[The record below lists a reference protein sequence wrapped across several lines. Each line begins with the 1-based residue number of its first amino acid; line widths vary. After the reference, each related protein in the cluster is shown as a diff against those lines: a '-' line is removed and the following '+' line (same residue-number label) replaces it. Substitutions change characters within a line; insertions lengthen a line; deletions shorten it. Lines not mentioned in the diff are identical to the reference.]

1 MASSLGASAV
11 FGFSSGFCLLG
22 SVTGL
27 GAGLCLGFSSAAGS
41 DFGSSLGA
49 SSFLGSAALGSSLAS
64 SLGTSAVFGFSSGLF
79 SGFLAFFV
87 AFVFLA
93 WGLLALLDCLSSLT
107 SLVLTADSTFT
118 KPVTYAERASQTP
131 NAMNVIA

>member
-1 MASSLGASAV
+1 MGTSAV

>member
-1 MASSLGASAV
+1 MSFFMKSFMDFAGGFWPSA
-11 FGFSSGFCLLG
+11 L
-22 SVTGL
+22 
-27 GAGLCLGFSSAAGS
+27 SAAFFSPTGS

>member
-1 MASSLGASAV
+1 M
-11 FGFSSGFCLLG
+11 
-22 SVTGL
+22 
-27 GAGLCLGFSSAAGS
+27 
-41 DFGSSLGA
+41 
-49 SSFLGSAALGSSLAS
+49 GSSLAS
-64 SLGTSAVFGFSSGLF
+64 SLGTSAVFGFSSSLF

-93 WGLLALLDCLSSLT
+93 WGLLALLDCLLT

>member
-1 MASSLGASAV
+1 M
-11 FGFSSGFCLLG
+11 
-22 SVTGL
+22 
-27 GAGLCLGFSSAAGS
+27 
-41 DFGSSLGA
+41 
-49 SSFLGSAALGSSLAS
+49 GSAALGSSLAS

>member
-1 MASSLGASAV
+1 MGASAV
-11 FGFSSGFCLLG
+11 FGFSSGFCLFG

-49 SSFLGSAALGSSLAS
+49 SFLGSAALGSSLGSSLAS
-64 SLGTSAVFGFSSGLF
+64 SLGASAVFGFSSGLF

-93 WGLLALLDCLSSLT
+93 WGLLALLDCLSSLS